1 MKSCLFTCEIISAHF
16 NSLGDRNRRA
26 SYRSSCIINTKPLD
40 LTEPKLFINRE
51 LSLLEFNRRVVEQ
64 AKDETNPLLERLRFL
79 CIASSNL
86 DEFFEIR
93 VAGLKQQAAY
103 QAVQLGPDQL
113 SAADQLKRIGET
125 AQLLVAEQYR
135 ILNDVLMPELSVE
148 GIGFMRQAQ
157 WSARQRS
164 WVRRH
169 FYRELMPVLS
179 PIGLDPSHPFPRILN
194 KSLNFLVS
202 LDGTDAFGRD
212 SGIAIVQAPR
222 ALPRIIAMPTELANG
237 RLEFVLL
244 SSIIQAHVEDLFPGM
259 QVTGCYQFRVTRNSE
274 LFVENEEVEDLLRA
288 LEGEL
293 HQRRFGDAVR
303 LEVADECPAQL
314 THLLQNEFGLG
325 EEDIYRCKG
334 PVNLQRLMTVPD
346 LIDRPDLKFPAFT
359 PSRHRR
365 LALNADMFEVL
376 RRGDLLLHHPFQ
388 SFAPVIEFVR
398 QAAADPAVLV
408 IRQTLYRSGPDS
420 PIVKTL
426 VEAARAGK
434 EVTVVVELKA
444 RFDEEANIELAT
456 QLQEAGAHV
465 VYGVVGYKTHAKML
479 LVVRREGKQLRRYV
493 HLSTGNYHP
502 RTTRSYTDFGLFTC
516 NNAIATDV
524 QRIFQQLTAP
534 GRASRLKKI
543 LQSPFSFHTGMLE
556 LIQREIDNARK
567 GRPARI
573 VAKMNALVEVQI
585 ISALYAASS
594 AGVCIELIVRGVC
607 ALRPGLP
614 GVSENI
620 RVRSVIGRFLEH
632 SRVFYFQ
639 NDDAP
644 EVYLSSADWMGRN
657 FFNRIETCL
666 PIEDRRVRDRIIKEG
681 LENYLQDNTRAWEL
695 GSEGTYTRVA
705 TNGRPRDAQ
714 LQLLEQF
721 REP

>member
-1 MKSCLFTCEIISAHF
+1 M
-16 NSLGDRNRRA
+16 
-26 SYRSSCIINTKPLD
+26 
-40 LTEPKLFINRE
+40 
-51 LSLLEFNRRVVEQ
+51 VEQ
-64 AKDETNPLLERLRFL
+64 AKDQTNPLLERLRFL

-93 VAGLKQQAAY
+93 VAGLKQQVNY
-103 QAVQLGPDQL
+103 KAVQLGPDQL
-113 SAADQLKRIGET
+113 SATEQLQRISTT
-125 AQLLVAEQYR
+125 AHRLVAEQYR
-135 ILNDVLMPELSVE
+135 ILNEELIPALSHE
-148 GIGFMRQAQ
+148 GIGLMHQDQ
-157 WSARQRS
+157 WSMRQRS

-169 FYRELMPVLS
+169 FYGELMPVLS

-202 LDGTDAFGRD
+202 LEGADAFGRN

-222 ALPRIIAMPTELANG
+222 ALPRVIAMPTELANG

-244 SSIIQAHVEDLFPGM
+244 SAIIQAHVEDLFPGM
-259 QVTGCYQFRVTRNSE
+259 RVTGCYQFRVTRNSE
-274 LFVENEEVEDLLRA
+274 LFVEDEEVEDLLRA

-303 LEVADECPAQL
+303 LEVSDECPEQL
-314 THLLQNEFGLG
+314 TRLLQNEFGLG
-325 EEDIYRCKG
+325 EDDIYHCQG

-346 LIDRPDLKFPAFT
+346 FISRPDLKFPAFI

-365 LALNADMFEVL
+365 TPINADLFDVV
-376 RRGDLLLHHPFQ
+376 RRGDLVLHHPFQ

-398 QAAADPAVLV
+398 QAASDPHVLV
-408 IRQTLYRSGPDS
+408 IRQTLYRSGADS

-444 RFDEEANIELAT
+444 RFDEQANIELAH

-479 LVVRREGKQLRRYV
+479 LVVRREGKQLRRYA

-502 RTTRSYTDFGLFTC
+502 QTTRSYTDFGLFTC
-516 NNAIATDV
+516 NNTIATDV

-534 GRASRLKKI
+534 GRTGRLKKI
-543 LQSPFSFHTGMLE
+543 LQSPFTLHSGILA
-556 LIQREIDNARK
+556 LIQRELEHARQ

-573 VAKMNALVEVQI
+573 VAKMNSLVEVQI
-585 ISALYAASS
+585 ITALYAASN
-594 AGVCIELIVRGVC
+594 AGVSVELIVRGVC

-620 RVRSVIGRFLEH
+620 RVRSIVGRFLEH

-666 PIEDRRVRDRIIKEG
+666 PIEERRERERVIKEG
-681 LENYLQDNTRAWEL
+681 LESYLLDNTRAWEL
-695 GSEGTYTRVA
+695 GSEGAYTRVA
-705 TNGRPRDAQ
+705 SGGSPQDAQ

-721 REP
+721 REAQPTI